1 VPDLLVVLVIAV
13 IAGAIGLGFGIV
25 VLAPRIGRVIDRGN
39 DAEEDR
45 DRRD

>member
-1 VPDLLVVLVIAV
+1 MADLLVVVVIALL
-13 IAGAIGLGFGIV
+13 AGAIGLGFGIV